1 MVAHFF
7 LDERM
12 SASLYEITS
21 DAAGSKGYGA
31 LSKTHW
37 FYGSWPESWQSL
49 NITALELFP
58 LRRNCVTYM
67 GGSIGG

>member
-1 MVAHFF
+1 
-7 LDERM
+7 M

-31 LSKTHW
+31 LYKIYW
-37 FYGSWPESWQSL
+37 FYGSWPESWQTL

-58 LRRNCVTYM
+58 LVIALHTW
-67 GGSIGG
+67 GDQLAV